1 MGLGFSGTLGPSP
14 RPCLSINSNIG
25 WSMSSAYPRMNSRY
39 VRVTWSQVKWLLV
52 QAIMTFLANKKMM
65 AGDRATLWCVFKTQK
80 HNWTI
85 NWFRN
90 AVEDVTCRILLL
102 ILSKILLYALI
113 TKKKM
118 ITVPTGLIKLTRSS
132 PPSREPVELVL
143 GEKNG
148 LQRRLVLIIGYK
160 HFIVH

>member
-1 MGLGFSGTLGPSP
+1 MQNPSSDIIEDLVV
-14 RPCLSINSNIG
+14 RP
-25 WSMSSAYPRMNSRY
+25 YY
-39 VRVTWSQVKWLLV
+39 
-52 QAIMTFLANKKMM
+52 
-65 AGDRATLWCVFKTQK
+65 
-80 HNWTI
+80 
-85 NWFRN
+85 
-90 AVEDVTCRILLL
+90 E
-102 ILSKILLYALI
+102 
-113 TKKKM
+113 KKM